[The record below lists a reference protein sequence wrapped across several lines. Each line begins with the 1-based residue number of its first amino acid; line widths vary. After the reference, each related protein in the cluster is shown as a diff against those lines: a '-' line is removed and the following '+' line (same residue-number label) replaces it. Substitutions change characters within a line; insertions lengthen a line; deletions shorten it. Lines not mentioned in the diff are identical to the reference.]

1 MLKELERFIESK
13 QLLRVDD
20 RVLLAV
26 SGGMD
31 SMVLLHLFKQLDVS
45 FSVAHANFQL
55 RGTESDGDEQFVRDT
70 CARLNIPFFSKRFD
84 TNNHAT
90 ERHLSIQMAA
100 RELRYQWFQE
110 LASSEGF
117 QCVATAHHLSDSAE
131 TMLLNLLHGKGL
143 PGLTGIPVRNG
154 NVIRPLLFA
163 TRQQLVAFATEN
175 EIVWREDI
183 SNATDDYERNFL
195 RHQVVP
201 SLKELN
207 PSLEDTLARTAFRSQ
222 QTLSVLHQALDNW
235 KKVHVQ
241 ERSLGWSI
249 AKSALKDCSSPVLYL
264 SHVLEPIGFHFD
276 QCVSVVEALDA
287 QSGKQFFSSS
297 HRVVVDRDEL
307 LVSTISI
314 SDDTTVLILSPDA
327 PVVRAGKTITASVSD
342 NTSIATDP
350 SWASF
355 DMDKI
360 SFPLTWRMW
369 QPGDRFHPL
378 GMKGSKKVS
387 DYLVDE
393 KISRVAKDQVAVLE
407 SAGEIIWVVGYRID
421 ERFRVQPST
430 QRMLV
435 LRVDDQK

>member
-26 SGGMD
+26 SGGID

-55 RGTESDGDEQFVRDT
+55 RAAESDGDEQFVRDT
-70 CARLNIPFFSKRFD
+70 CARLNLPFFSKRFD

-90 ERHLSIQMAA
+90 ARRLSIQMAA

-117 QCVATAHHLSDSAE
+117 QCVATAHHLSDSTE
-131 TMLLNLLHGKGL
+131 TMLLNLVHGKGL

-201 SLKELN
+201 LLKELN
-207 PSLEDTLARTAFRSQ
+207 PSLEDTLARTAFRNH
-222 QTLSVLHQALDNW
+222 QTLKVLHDTLDNW
-235 KKVHVQ
+235 KKKNVQ
-241 ERSLGWSI
+241 ESSSGWSM

-264 SHVLEPIGFHFD
+264 SHVLEPLGFHFD

-287 QSGKQFFSSS
+287 QSGKQFFSAS
-297 HRVVVDRDEL
+297 HRVVIDRDEL
-307 LVSTISI
+307 LVSAISI
-314 SDDTTVLILSPDA
+314 SHDTTVLILSPDVPA
-327 PVVRAGKTITASVSD
+327 VRAGKTIT
-342 NTSIATDP
+342 SIVGNNISISNDRST
-350 SWASF
+350 ASF
-355 DMDKI
+355 DLDKI
-360 SFPLTWRMW
+360 SFPLTWRSW
-369 QPGDRFHPL
+369 QSGDRFHPL
-378 GMKGSKKVS
+378 GMKGSKKLS
-387 DYLVDE
+387 DFLVDE
-393 KISRVAKDQVAVLE
+393 KISRIAKDQVSVLE

-421 ERFRVQPST
+421 ERFRIEPST